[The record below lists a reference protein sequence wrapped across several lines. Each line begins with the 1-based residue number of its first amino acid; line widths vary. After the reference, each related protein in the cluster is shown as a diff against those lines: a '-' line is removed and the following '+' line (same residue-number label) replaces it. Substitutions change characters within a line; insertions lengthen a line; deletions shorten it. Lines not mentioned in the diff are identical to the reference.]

1 MRRLDITGRP
11 YAAPVKEI
19 HRLLY
24 ASAIQRAV
32 LIYVIAFND
41 LRDPLTIGWGLPMK
55 AKLFSSSP
63 WFSIWTADRG

>member
-1 MRRLDITGRP
+1 MRRLDITGSP

-32 LIYVIAFND
+32 LIYVIA
-41 LRDPLTIGWGLPMK
+41 LHAGRSPSRLSTAARYRD
-55 AKLFSSSP
+55 
-63 WFSIWTADRG
+63 